1 MTGRRN
7 RPLFFF
13 YLLVCYVLLQ
23 FGWWTYLLVRNNR
36 EKATLQRELVLL
48 QKTQDMQVAELSIKN
63 QERKQWMMIAG
74 EGAVFLMLLVIG
86 IVQTRNSF
94 RREAE
99 LAERQKNFLLS
110 VTHELKSPL
119 ASARLQHETL
129 MRHTLSREKQI
140 EILHDATEDIDR
152 LHSLV
157 DNILLAARIDNSTH
171 LVHPERQNISQTI
184 SELAEKARTTTLR
197 AHHFSVQLIPEIFVS
212 FDAIALHSIVMN
224 LLENAAKYTPAASRV
239 DLTLQKNTNQQ
250 LVLAVADCGLGIAP
264 EERGRVFEKFY
275 RIGSEE
281 TRSTKG
287 TGLGLFIVRHLVE
300 IHHWEINVLGNTG
313 GGTRFEIYIPLTQQ
327 KND

>member
-1 MTGRRN
+1 MTVRRS

-36 EKATLQRELVLL
+36 EKANLQRELVLL
-48 QKTQDMQVAELSIKN
+48 QETQDIEAAEINIKS
-63 QERKQWMMIAG
+63 QEKKQWLMIAG
-74 EGAVFLMLLVIG
+74 EGAVFLILLVIG

-129 MRHTLSREKQI
+129 IRHALTREKQI

-152 LHSLV
+152 LHTLV
-157 DNILLAARIDNSTH
+157 DNILLAARIDNSSY
-171 LVHPERQNISQTI
+171 LVHPEVQNIAQFI
-184 SELAEKARTTTLR
+184 SDLAEKAKATTLR
-197 AHHFSVQLIPEIFVS
+197 SHKLAIRLVPEVQAS
-212 FDAIALHSIVMN
+212 FDSIALHSIVMN
-224 LLENAAKYTPAASRV
+224 LLENAAKYTPPNSSV
-239 DLTLQKNTNQQ
+239 ELILQKNQQ
-250 LVLAVADCGLGIAP
+250 HQLLLAIADSGPGIAP
-264 EERGRVFEKFY
+264 AERERVFDKFY

-300 IHHWEINVLGNTG
+300 AHHWEINVLENEG
-313 GGTRFEIYIPLTQQ
+313 GGARFEIYIPLAQ
-327 KND
+327 